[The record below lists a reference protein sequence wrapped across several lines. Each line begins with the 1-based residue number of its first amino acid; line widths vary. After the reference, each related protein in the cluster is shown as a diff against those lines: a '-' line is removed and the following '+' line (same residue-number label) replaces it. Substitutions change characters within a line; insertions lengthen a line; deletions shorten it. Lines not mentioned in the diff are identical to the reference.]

1 MSGRRRRRQDAED
14 EDEEEIL
21 QFWERH
27 SRREV
32 SWDWEY
38 RDSSSLSPIER
49 MEQAMHYRVAAN
61 MMNFTTQL
69 LLLIASLFAR
79 IRIYNVLID
88 SWNVCEG
95 ETRDGKL
102 PPAAG

>member
-21 QFWERH
+21 QFGERH

-61 MMNFTTQL
+61 MMNL
-69 LLLIASLFAR
+69 LLNSFFL
-79 IRIYNVLID
+79 
-88 SWNVCEG
+88 
-95 ETRDGKL
+95 L
-102 PPAAG
+102 PPYSLVFEFTMC

>member
-21 QFWERH
+21 QFGERR

-32 SWDWEY
+32 SWEY

-61 MMNFTTQL
+61 MMIFTTQL
-69 LLLIASLFAR
+69 FLLIASLFAR

-102 PPAAG
+102 PPAG